1 MKTHK
6 DLNVWQN
13 SIQLV
18 KIIYE
23 LTTKFPSAELYGL
36 TSQIKR
42 AVISVP
48 SNIAEGAARHSDKE
62 FIHFLYIASGSLSE
76 VETQIIIVFELM
88 FINEKEKDTVI
99 NRINEVRAQLF
110 GLIKHVNG
118 KS

>member
-18 KIIYE
+18 KSIYE
-23 LTTKFPSAELYGL
+23 LTSQFPSAELYGL

-42 AVISVP
+42 AAVSVP

-62 FIHFLYIASGSLSE
+62 FLHFLYIASGSLSE
-76 VETQIIIVFELM
+76 VETQIIIAYELM
-88 FINEKEKDTVI
+88 FVNENEKVAVI
-99 NRINEVRAQLF
+99 NRLNEVRAQLF
-110 GLIKHVNG
+110 GLIKHINS
-118 KS
+118 KP